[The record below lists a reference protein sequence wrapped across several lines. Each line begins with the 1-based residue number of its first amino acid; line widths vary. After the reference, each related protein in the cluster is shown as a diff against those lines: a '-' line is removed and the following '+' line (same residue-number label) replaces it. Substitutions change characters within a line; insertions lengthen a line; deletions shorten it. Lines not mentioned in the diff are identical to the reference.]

1 MSMPQFVAVVFQK
14 NATRRY
20 TYRDENTPPLQ
31 PGDKGNVE
39 TDRGTITV
47 EVVEV
52 VAEPSFAT
60 RLIARFEGMT
70 PAPLDAPAPAPPA
83 EATPRPSRK
92 AGASATKKEVRELAA
107 DLSKGASPEPE
118 GIDEQ

>member
-1 MSMPQFVAVVFQK
+1 MSTPQFVAVVFQK

-60 RLIARFEGMT
+60 RLIARFDGIT
-70 PAPLDAPAPAPPA
+70 PAPIDAPPPAPPA
-83 EATPRPSRK
+83 EPTPRPARK
-92 AGASATKKEVRELAA
+92 GAAATKKEVRELAA
-107 DLSKGASPEPE
+107 DISRGESPKPE